1 MLLSGGLCLVG
12 YGLASFSL
20 SSVWAL
26 TGCALCGLSVGILWP
41 GTFSLAAK
49 GLPGSGTAMFAFLSL
64 AGDLGCLAGPAMVGL
79 AAEAGGN
86 LQKGLMMAVL
96 FPILLFVVLLLTNLA
111 EV

>member
-1 MLLSGGLCLVG
+1 
-12 YGLASFSL
+12 
-20 SSVWAL
+20 
-26 TGCALCGLSVGILWP
+26 
-41 GTFSLAAK
+41 
-49 GLPGSGTAMFAFLSL
+49 MFAFLSL